1 MKKTL
6 FLILKLIALTVLF
19 FILYMAGSV
28 LLGPTLAHEDPAM
41 QMAALRAIPIVCLVD
56 TLVLALVILRSS
68 WNGWKLMLATS
79 FSYYGVQT
87 VMAQIESA
95 YFGPA
100 LGISATMVK
109 GLFLQSLPIVLIY
122 IPLAVLIL
130 AKGRGRHSDAEA
142 DAAAAQ
148 RLSMPVGQWA
158 WKLAV
163 IAVVYVVLYFTFGYF
178 VAWANPALSAMYGNG
193 ADKQIF
199 DLGRLLTLQLGRGIL
214 WALFTLPLIRMT
226 KGSPW
231 QIALIAGLLLALPM
245 NISHVIPNPIM
256 PDPSVRLS
264 HFIETA
270 TSNFIFGI
278 VITQL
283 VLWRPRPA
291 HAPSALPAQKV
302 TKTT

>member
-1 MKKTL
+1 
-6 FLILKLIALTVLF
+6 
-19 FILYMAGSV
+19 
-28 LLGPTLAHEDPAM
+28 
-41 QMAALRAIPIVCLVD
+41 
-56 TLVLALVILRSS
+56 
-68 WNGWKLMLATS
+68 
-79 FSYYGVQT
+79 
-87 VMAQIESA
+87 MAQIESI

-100 LGISATMVK
+100 LGISTAMVK
-109 GLFLQSLPIVLIY
+109 GLFLQSLPIVLIF

-130 AKGRGRHSDAEA
+130 GKGRGAEGA
-142 DAAAAQ
+142 NAAEDPSAAQ
-148 RLSMPVGQWA
+148 RLNMPALQWV

-163 IAVVYVVLYFTFGYF
+163 ISVVYVVLYFLFGYF
-178 VAWANPALSAMYGNG
+178 VAWSNPALSAMYGNG
-193 ADKQIF
+193 ADQQIF
-199 DLGRLLTLQLGRGIL
+199 ALNHLVPLQLGRGVL

-283 VLWRPRPA
+283 VLWRPRQA
-291 HAPSALPAQKV
+291 HAAQAQPVQKL
-302 TKTT
+302 TKTA

>member
-6 FLILKLIALTVLF
+6 ILILKLIALTVLF
-19 FILYMAGSV
+19 FIFYMAGSAM
-28 LLGPTLAHEDPAM
+28 LGTTLMHEDPAM
-41 QMAALRAIPIVCLVD
+41 QQAALKAIPIVCLVD
-56 TLVLALVILRSS
+56 TLVLALVILRSN
-68 WNGWKLMLATS
+68 WNGWRLMLATS
-79 FSYYGVQT
+79 VSYYGVQT

-100 LGISATMVK
+100 LGISAAMIK
-109 GLFLQSLPIVLIY
+109 GLFLQSLPIVLIF

-130 AKGRGRHSDAEA
+130 GKGRGGDSDPSAT
-142 DAAAAQ
+142 Q
-148 RLSMPVGQWA
+148 RLSMPALQWA

-163 IAVVYVVLYFTFGYF
+163 IAVVYVILYFLFGYF
-178 VAWANPALSAMYGNG
+178 VAWSNPALSSMYGNG
-193 ADKQIF
+193 ADQQIF
-199 DLGRLLTLQLGRGIL
+199 ALGHLIPLQLGRGIL

-231 QIALIAGLLLALPM
+231 QIAIIAGLLLALPM

-283 VLWRPRPA
+283 VLWRPRPV
-291 HAPSALPAQKV
+291 HAPQAQPV
-302 TKTT
+302 QNLTKTA

>member
-1 MKKTL
+1 MKKT
-6 FLILKLIALTVLF
+6 FVLILKLITLTVLF
-19 FILYMAGSV
+19 FILYMAGSA
-28 LLGPTLAHEDPAM
+28 LLGTVMVREDPAM
-41 QMAALRAIPIVCLVD
+41 QMAALKAIPIVALVD
-56 TLVLALVILRSS
+56 TLVLALVILRSN
-68 WNGWKLMLATS
+68 WNGWRLMLATS
-79 FSYYGVQT
+79 VSYYGVQT

-100 LGISATMVK
+100 LGISAAMIK
-109 GLFLQSLPIVLIY
+109 GLFMQSLPIVLIF

-130 AKGRGRHSDAEA
+130 GKGRGKDA
-142 DAAAAQ
+142 DPTAAQ
-148 RLSMPVGQWA
+148 RLRMPTLQWA

-163 IAVVYVVLYFTFGYF
+163 IAVVYVVLYFLFGYF
-178 VAWANPALSAMYGNG
+178 VAWSNPNLSAMYGNG
-193 ADKQIF
+193 ANKQIF
-199 DLGRLLTLQLGRGIL
+199 DLGRLFTLQLGRGIL

-231 QIALIAGLLLALPM
+231 QIAIIAGLLLALPM
-245 NISHVIPNPIM
+245 NITHVIPNPIM

-291 HAPSALPAQKV
+291 HADQALSPQKL
-302 TKTT
+302 TKTA

>member
-6 FLILKLIALTVLF
+6 ALILKLIGLTALF
-19 FILYMAGSV
+19 FIFYMAGSA
-28 LLGPTLAHEDPAM
+28 LLGTVMVREDPAM
-41 QMAALRAIPIVCLVD
+41 QMAALKAVPIVCLVD
-56 TLVLALVILRSS
+56 TLVLALVILRSN
-68 WNGWKLMLATS
+68 WNGWRLMLATS
-79 FSYYGVQT
+79 VSYYGVQT

-100 LGISATMVK
+100 LGISAAMVR
-109 GLFLQSLPIVLIY
+109 GLFMQSLPVVLIF

-130 AKGRGRHSDAEA
+130 GKGRGNA
-142 DAAAAQ
+142 DADPTAAQ
-148 RLSMPVGQWA
+148 RLNMPVLQWA

-163 IAVVYVVLYFTFGYF
+163 IAVVYVILYFLFGYF
-178 VAWANPALSAMYGNG
+178 VAWSNPALSAMYGNG
-193 ADKQIF
+193 ADQQIF
-199 DLGRLLTLQLGRGIL
+199 ALNHLVPLQLGRGIL

-231 QIALIAGLLLALPM
+231 QIAIIAGLLLALPM

-270 TSNFIFGI
+270 TSNFIFG
-278 VITQL
+278 TLLTLL
-283 VLWRPRPA
+283 VLWRPA
-291 HAPSALPAQKV
+291 HSTQKISAPQKV
-302 TKTT
+302 SA

>member
-1 MKKTL
+1 MKKIL

-19 FILYMAGSV
+19 FIFYLAGSM
-28 LLGPTLAHEDPAM
+28 LMGTTLMHEDPAM
-41 QMAALRAIPIVCLVD
+41 QQAALRAIPIVCLVD
-56 TLVLALVILRSS
+56 TLVLALVILRSN
-68 WNGWKLMLATS
+68 WNGWRLMLAAS
-79 FSYYGVQT
+79 VSYYGVQT

-100 LGISATMVK
+100 LGITAAMVK
-109 GLFLQSLPIVLIY
+109 AMFMQSLPIVLIF
-122 IPLAVLIL
+122 IPLAILIL
-130 AKGRGRHSDAEA
+130 GKGRGNVDA
-142 DAAAAQ
+142 DPAAAQ
-148 RLSMPVGQWA
+148 RLNLPALQWA

-163 IAVVYVVLYFTFGYF
+163 IAVVYVILYFLFGYF
-178 VAWANPALSAMYGNG
+178 VAWSNPALSAMYGNG
-193 ADKQIF
+193 ADQQIF
-199 DLGRLLTLQLGRGIL
+199 ALNHLLPLQFGRGIL

-270 TSNFIFGI
+270 TSNFIFGV

-291 HAPSALPAQKV
+291 HAPETQPVL
-302 TKTT
+302 